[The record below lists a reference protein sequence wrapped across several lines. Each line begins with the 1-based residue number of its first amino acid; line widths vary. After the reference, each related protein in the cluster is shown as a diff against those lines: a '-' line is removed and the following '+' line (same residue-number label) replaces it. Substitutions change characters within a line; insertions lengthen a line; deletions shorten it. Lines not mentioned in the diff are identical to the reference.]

1 MDQIVFKNF
10 LRSITTTIMEDEAD
24 ELFELID
31 HDDSGYITL

>member
-10 LRSITTTIMEDEAD
+10 MRSITITIMEDEVD

-31 HDDSGYITL
+31 LDDSGYITL